1 MPQPHQARF
10 AYPMVRPY
18 PYRWYTPV
26 VVVGGLCLTTL
37 FTYIN
42 VAISGFDLV
51 FETTFDPNAT
61 IAQRSQNGWPSWNI
75 LTNKIQP
82 KCMPA
87 ELSRHDSFFTNQ
99 TALSYTLTAVWTEQ
113 DTQVTE
119 LPSLTYQNNILENC
133 SIVSIGIQFQALDEA
148 TNQIRYAGWNT
159 AVRTYATCQISN
171 PLGTV
176 FFNLTQTY
184 NHVPSPT
191 TLSRMKGRSSGREFL
206 THNKQTRASLWWG
219 ESLMSNYWGYT
230 TWFMQQYRKK
240 KLNADQQPIEKGL
253 VYLMP
258 TESVDDIT
266 DIDFFTPNYR
276 FIVARDNGMGFKNIW
291 PGSGN
296 ENSTTLGDL
305 NGRSVYPNIWVP
317 VDMLAK
323 AAYSTVLADLG
334 QVETPNILA
343 NETALEYFTA
353 NFTTIHEYLSTDR
366 FGPER
371 VPFDAQRSTSGPLG
385 VVPSVIRQQYYC
397 QVPQL
402 KSTGDLVLSILIAD
416 LVLFQAAWQLFKV
429 FTEWLVTRN
438 GGDGPPDPDGAV
450 EQGRTSPNSSSGTS
464 TPSTGD
470 SGIGASMVTRDPQH
484 PSDGASSSA
493 SSDTAPQPSDN
504 SPLTTL
510 SVHEHGAHVPRHAAE
525 SATSLDHGP

>member
-10 AYPMVRPY
+10 AYPVVRPY

-26 VVVGGLCLTTL
+26 VVVGGLCLTAL

-51 FETTFDPNAT
+51 FQSTFDPNAT
-61 IAQRSQNGWPSWNI
+61 ITQRSQDGWPSWNI
-75 LTNKIQP
+75 LTNKH
-82 KCMPA
+82 
-87 ELSRHDSFFTNQ
+87 ESFFTNQ

-119 LPSLTYQNNILENC
+119 LPSLTYQNNILEKC

-184 NHVPSPT
+184 NYVPSST

-240 KLNADQQPIEKGL
+240 KVNAGKQGIQKGL

-258 TESVDDIT
+258 TESVDDIA

-296 ENSTTLGDL
+296 ENSTTLSDL

-334 QVETPNILA
+334 QVETPNILN

-353 NFTTIHEYLSTDR
+353 NFTSIHEYLSTDR

-371 VPFDAQRSTSGPLG
+371 DPFDAQRSTSGPLG
-385 VVPSVIRQQYYC
+385 IVPSVIRKQYYC

-402 KSTGDLVLSILIAD
+402 KSTGDLVLSIMIAD
-416 LVLFQAAWQLFKV
+416 LVLLQAAWQLFKV

-438 GGDGPPDPDGAV
+438 GGDGTSDPDGTA
-450 EQGRTSPNSSSGTS
+450 EQGRTSPNPSSATS
-464 TPSTGD
+464 TSSTGD
-470 SGIGASMVTRDPQH
+470 SGIGASMDVGITQRT
-484 PSDGASSSA
+484 SDATGRSISPDAV
-493 SSDTAPQPSDN
+493 PQPSEIIR
-504 SPLTTL
+504 LTTL
-510 SVHEHGAHVPRHAAE
+510 SGQENDAHVPQHTAE
-525 SATSLDHGP
+525 SATSPGHGP